1 MHDHA
6 EMSTTMRLLTLLVAL
21 SVAAAATGAAHGS
34 LFFLF
39 DPTHA
44 AHGDEVVIRTGGTP
58 RSFHL
63 GDRVRPFQ
71 SPIRVYLVP
80 EAVAASVR
88 SRTDPR
94 LALIGILVPDKNGHG
109 VLTFR
114 VQQLHTGTYAVAA
127 WCPGCAADSFG
138 RRFFTFPDDPQIVP
152 RYRALMFLQIE
163 RGGSAPWWWIIS
175 AVALIAVALGV
186 LFVRKRARVRLELP
200 G

>member
-175 AVALIAVALGV
+175 AVAFVPVALGV
-186 LFVRKRARVRLELP
+186 LFARKRARVRLELP

>member
-1 MHDHA
+1 
-6 EMSTTMRLLTLLVAL
+6 MRLLTLLVAL

-175 AVALIAVALGV
+175 AVAFVAVALGV